1 VRLGTPT
8 IFPAERIDLDDTEAF
23 LMPPSTG
30 GVAIP
35 DRDPTGGWY
44 VKQIRRMAES
54 NENVHKNLRES
65 MKPCLADESQIND
78 TETPVQKAAHDLLTY
93 TKLTY
98 PAYRADRFHAHLA
111 DEITDLVMNAK
122 KGISTKLMVFA
133 PPQSGK
139 LTALT
144 TPVLTTRGWIEHG
157 DIVPGDMVFGRD
169 GKPTPVLA
177 LSTDSMSTLEV
188 EFTDGSIIKC
198 HPAHEWLVFDRAHAG
213 GGRPYEPS
221 VWETRQMLAVPDL
234 WRGPRGKRG
243 GRARFQVDTNVRVQG
258 WHQTLPI
265 PPYVLGAWLGDG
277 STRKNCITHHPDD
290 IAVVRRFAALGI
302 ERTACDVHRSTGVH
316 TSYFKSLYQLL
327 RANNLLNNK
336 HIPAAYLAASVEDR
350 LELLAGLMD
359 TDGYIYPVNGRAC
372 FSNTNEALVGQVAS
386 LVASLGWRPT
396 VAEFAPC
403 TSSSGIVGTKVVF
416 QVTFNPDEKLPC
428 VLERKA
434 VESGPLARRRGI
446 VDIRPCKAE
455 PGRCIQ
461 VAAEDGIYLTGRNLV
476 PTHNSEL
483 VSTRTPGFWLA
494 NNQDLPVGLVSYAA
508 SLANRNSRQARDVL
522 ATQQFFDIFRDMRDP
537 LNWRQ
542 NDWHLLNRKGYC
554 LAVGV
559 GGAIT
564 GHGFGLGIID
574 DPVENW
580 AAAQSETLRESIW
593 AWWNGTFTTRLW
605 QNASLLFIMTRWN
618 EDDLAA
624 RILANEGRVEE
635 GGSWKVLSY
644 PALSLGEGDILN
656 RPEGEP
662 LAPSRYGKEYLDD
675 LREKLGE
682 YVWNAEYQQNPTP
695 PKGSMFK
702 VGRIEIVNAVPAE
715 IAEIEWD
722 ASDPAAFPEIISVK
736 RGTRFW
742 DLAGT
747 EKDVDKP
754 DPDSTASALTVV
766 FNDKTYILDVTNDR
780 LEPEQVE
787 TLMLQTARVDGVRV
801 KVRLE
806 QEPGQ
811 SGKSQVGSYT
821 KLLKGFDVGG
831 IPSSGDK
838 RVRASPLAAQ
848 VNAGNVIMLRG
859 PWNRKFLDQIANFPF
874 GKHDDMVDASSTS
887 FNHETGVTRLFRKIG
902 FKHV

>member
-1 VRLGTPT
+1 MRLGTPT
-8 IFPAERIDLDDTEAF
+8 VFPAERIDLDDSEAF

-30 GVAIP
+30 GVAVS
-35 DRDPTGGWY
+35 DRDPSGGWY
-44 VKQIRRMAES
+44 VEKIRQMAEG
-54 NENVHKNLRES
+54 NENIHQNLRES
-65 MKPCLADESQIND
+65 MKECRADENRIND
-78 TETPVQKAAHDLLTY
+78 TETPVEKAAHDLLTY

-98 PAYRADRFHAHLA
+98 PAYREDHFHEHLA
-111 DEITDLVMNAK
+111 AEITKLVMDAK
-122 KGISTKLMVFA
+122 HGKATKLMVFA
-133 PPQSGK
+133 PPQHGK
-139 LTALT
+139 
-144 TPVLTTRGWIEHG
+144 
-157 DIVPGDMVFGRD
+157 
-169 GKPTPVLA
+169 
-177 LSTDSMSTLEV
+177 
-188 EFTDGSIIKC
+188 
-198 HPAHEWLVFDRAHAG
+198 
-213 GGRPYEPS
+213 
-221 VWETRQMLAVPDL
+221 
-234 WRGPRGKRG
+234 
-243 GRARFQVDTNVRVQG
+243 
-258 WHQTLPI
+258 
-265 PPYVLGAWLGDG
+265 
-277 STRKNCITHHPDD
+277 
-290 IAVVRRFAALGI
+290 
-302 ERTACDVHRSTGVH
+302 
-316 TSYFKSLYQLL
+316 
-327 RANNLLNNK
+327 
-336 HIPAAYLAASVEDR
+336 
-350 LELLAGLMD
+350 
-359 TDGYIYPVNGRAC
+359 
-372 FSNTNEALVGQVAS
+372 
-386 LVASLGWRPT
+386 
-396 VAEFAPC
+396 
-403 TSSSGIVGTKVVF
+403 
-416 QVTFNPDEKLPC
+416 
-428 VLERKA
+428 
-434 VESGPLARRRGI
+434 
-446 VDIRPCKAE
+446 
-455 PGRCIQ
+455 
-461 VAAEDGIYLTGRNLV
+461 
-476 PTHNSEL
+476 SEL

-508 SLANRNSRQARDVL
+508 SLAYRNSRQARDVL

-564 GHGFGLGIID
+564 GHGFGLGIVD

-635 GGSWKVLSY
+635 GGAWKVLSY

-656 RPEGEP
+656 RPLGEP
-662 LAPSRYGKEYLDD
+662 LAPSRYGKEYLED

-811 SGKSQVGSYT
+811 SGKSQVGRYT
-821 KLLKGFDVGG
+821 KLLKGFDVEG

-887 FNHETGVTRLFRKIG
+887 FNHETGVTRLFKKIG